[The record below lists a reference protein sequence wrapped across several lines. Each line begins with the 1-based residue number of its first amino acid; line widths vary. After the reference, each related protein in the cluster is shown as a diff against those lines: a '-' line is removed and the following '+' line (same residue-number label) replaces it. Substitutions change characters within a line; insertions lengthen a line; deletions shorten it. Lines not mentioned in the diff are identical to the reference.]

1 MLKEKIAYKDELPV
15 NVITANIKEYPIHF
29 HDEIEVVF
37 VLSGSISLRVGYYDY
52 DLEQGDVFI
61 INDKEMHSYTHHD
74 EDNMVMMLHLD
85 PSYFSRYYEDLRN
98 TFFITDTEDKNDR
111 SLNVLKSLLAHIM
124 MEILQKGVGYE
135 QKVIENTHNLIAC
148 LMSDF
153 QFFSVEGDKFVNQPR
168 KRGNK
173 ILASRL
179 SRITNYIYDNYSRKL
194 TLNEIAENEHLS
206 IYYLSHVIKEATG
219 LSFQDLLSFIRV
231 EQSEHLLL
239 GTDKKMGAIAHA
251 TGFSAVR
258 YYIKHFERWFGM
270 TPQEYRK
277 KYTGKAATRET
288 AAVYEKAQPAEIE
301 KMLRKRVKGIGSQ
314 YINSYDTNSSVI
326 DIDILEEYEVAGKK
340 DKKENF
346 LESLLN
352 IGSSKIAPAIE
363 PYNILQHLEE
373 TVIKDEPNFLITTP
387 SRFPDTLTCISILVF
402 NFDEKFKRAIDAVR
416 RNKDILDVV
425 KSYDEE
431 SEILFRCNGLSGD
444 FSIARYRL
452 SKDNIVAAYEEAMR
466 AGSNRNNRAKVLG
479 KWHSL
484 PAVEFSSLSAS
495 GTLSIRSAIR
505 GLGAELILIDRK

>member
-1 MLKEKIAYKDELPV
+1 
-15 NVITANIKEYPIHF
+15 
-29 HDEIEVVF
+29 
-37 VLSGSISLRVGYYDY
+37 
-52 DLEQGDVFI
+52 
-61 INDKEMHSYTHHD
+61 
-74 EDNMVMMLHLD
+74 
-85 PSYFSRYYEDLRN
+85 
-98 TFFITDTEDKNDR
+98 
-111 SLNVLKSLLAHIM
+111 
-124 MEILQKGVGYE
+124 
-135 QKVIENTHNLIAC
+135 
-148 LMSDF
+148 
-153 QFFSVEGDKFVNQPR
+153 
-168 KRGNK
+168 
-173 ILASRL
+173 
-179 SRITNYIYDNYSRKL
+179 
-194 TLNEIAENEHLS
+194 
-206 IYYLSHVIKEATG
+206 
-219 LSFQDLLSFIRV
+219 
-231 EQSEHLLL
+231 
-239 GTDKKMGAIAHA
+239 
-251 TGFSAVR
+251 
-258 YYIKHFERWFGM
+258 
-270 TPQEYRK
+270 
-277 KYTGKAATRET
+277 
-288 AAVYEKAQPAEIE
+288 
-301 KMLRKRVKGIGSQ
+301 MLRKRVKGIGSQ
-314 YINSYDTNSSVI
+314 YVNSYDTNSSVI

-387 SRFPDTLTCISILVF
+387 SRYPDSLTCISILVF

-444 FSIARYRL
+444 FSVARYRL

-484 PAVEFSSLSAS
+484 PVVEFGSLSAS